1 MNQYTFIL
9 LLLVSCSL
17 PKQKEV
23 VAVQAPEVIPDSV
36 LISQGWERKDSCPF
50 FSKNQTTGYAPKS
63 CTFSPDGD
71 YIYVTLLNHP
81 TLAVQIFSVDPF
93 EIIRTLKPG
102 GTDRKNDLNYPE
114 GRFFEKDSTFWF
126 TRMTTGEYFVYHF
139 DTDSL
144 EEGRSTNGTWTKV
157 VEFSPDARYVAFSHW
172 ISNSISIFEAE
183 TRKHIRDINTNK
195 TPRGIAWIGNDTVAV
210 ASFDE
215 FDIQVFEVNTGD
227 LLHSMHEDNAA
238 MRDVHYD
245 STRKMLY
252 YDDMRYAIA
261 YKYDWTNRKLLAET
275 KVFSH
280 PNTMKLSPD
289 GRYLYV
295 SCRGP
300 NNPEGY
306 IYPSKVNGKIQII
319 STESFEIIAQWEQ
332 GNQPTGL
339 DISPDGKYLSTTDF
353 SGRTLNLYLISDL
366 QDEGLTP

>member
-1 MNQYTFIL
+1 MNQYTIIL
-9 LLLVSCSL
+9 LLLVSCSMAD
-17 PKQKEV
+17 PNKPV
-23 VAVQAPEVIPDSV
+23 TVQAPEVPPDSV

-50 FSKNQTTGYAPKS
+50 FSKSLSTGYAPKS
-63 CTFSPDGD
+63 CTFSPDGN
-71 YIYVTLLNHP
+71 YLYVTLLNHP

-93 EIIRTLKPG
+93 EKIRTLKPG
-102 GTDRKNDLNYPE
+102 GTERKNDLNYPE
-114 GRFFEKDSTFWF
+114 GRFYEKDSTFWF

-157 VEFSPDARYVAFSHW
+157 VEFSPDARLVAFSHW

-183 TRKHIRDINTNK
+183 THKHIRDINTNK
-195 TPRGIAWIGNDTVAV
+195 TPRGIAWIGNDTIAV

-215 FDIQVFEVNTGD
+215 FDIQVFEVNTGE

-261 YKYDWTNRKLLAET
+261 YKYDWANRQLMAET

-280 PNTMKLSPD
+280 PNTMKLSHD
-289 GRYLYV
+289 GRFLYV

-300 NNPEGY
+300 NNPDGY

-319 STESFEIIAQWEQ
+319 NTDNFEIIAEWEQ

-339 DISPDGKYLSTTDF
+339 DISPDGKYLAATDF
-353 SGRTLNLYLISDL
+353 STHRLNLYLIRQLPD
-366 QDEGLTP
+366 TR